1 MLVGSD
7 TSDLDV
13 HWALFNNFSRAFH
26 FGESFGIKPSSAL
39 DKGCVRTQTTSPT
52 WNIVAGHNIL
62 FLFGLGSC
70 NILLYQI
77 DGLSDIPRRG
87 GQRYYGQAVVAKAQW
102 SFQFPS

>member
-1 MLVGSD
+1 MFAPKLHLRPG
-7 TSDLDV
+7 TL
-13 HWALFNNFSRAFH
+13 
-26 FGESFGIKPSSAL
+26 SA
-39 DKGCVRTQTTSPT
+39 G
-52 WNIVAGHNIL
+52 VAGHNIL